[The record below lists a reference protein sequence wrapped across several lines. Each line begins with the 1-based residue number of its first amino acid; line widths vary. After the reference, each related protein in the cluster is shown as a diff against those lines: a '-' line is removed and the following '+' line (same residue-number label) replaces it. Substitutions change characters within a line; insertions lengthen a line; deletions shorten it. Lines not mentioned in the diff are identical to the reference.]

1 MKRPLQLAAAF
12 AEVGIWHWFVLSV
25 ALFAGRGSFV
35 AVAAWFL
42 VNTLASLAFARSGGW
57 AKRLDHVRLMVLAWY
72 VIIQRVIT
80 GLSQGPGL
88 WSAIH
93 IAPWPV
99 TISVALAA
107 ALVAARLAGR
117 RVSVLH
123 ALTLPFAVSCL
134 ANVAGFAGWIGT
146 SCDEVLR
153 APGLTPLLLFQRVAG
168 RPADD
173 PLFDGECDVL
183 RTIDVDPRDGALFV
197 ACGPEAGASRVHA
210 VIRLLPD
217 SPEQRVVLEDAPAI
231 EALPIPGTE
240 RVAVSIMGR
249 DVVRFVDRTTLAPLG
264 ETPLSRP
271 LALAWDERAERVLV
285 GFEREPGC
293 VAAID
298 AATATRTDGHV
309 GALAPSADEL
319 RGIYAGLE
327 LDKTNACLPT
337 NCAPSRIVVLPD
349 SGLVVA
355 GNSSGTCTWQALSYD
370 GLERVFAAEWLSPSR
385 GLKLSPDGRELWVAM
400 SFHGRL
406 AVLDAKTLALVRKLP
421 MGFGG
426 WWFDWLSSGDVVV
439 GNYVNGEL
447 RRIDPVSGAVKAR
460 TSIGSKVREVRRDPS
475 RDRLYVASRCGVYA
489 LDPALALAAGSA
501 PVPAASPP

>member
-1 MKRPLQLAAAF
+1 MRRPIQLVAALV
-12 AEVGIWHWFVLSV
+12 EVGIWHWFALAV
-25 ALFAGRGSFV
+25 ALYGGRGTFTLV
-35 AVAAWFL
+35 AVWFA
-42 VNTLASLAFARSGGW
+42 VNALASLASTRAGGW
-57 AKRLDHVRLMVLAWY
+57 SGRHRDVRLLALAWY
-72 VIIQRVIT
+72 VVIQRVAT

-88 WSAIH
+88 WSAAH
-93 IAPWPV
+93 IAPW
-99 TISVALAA
+99 ALAA
-107 ALVAARLAGR
+107 ALAAAAAGIGAVRLTGR
-117 RVSVLH
+117 RVSPVH
-123 ALTLPFAVSCL
+123 ALTVPFAVSCL

-146 SCDEVLR
+146 SCDDVLR
-153 APGLTPLLLFQRVAG
+153 APGLEPLLLFQRTAD

-173 PLFDGECDVL
+173 PLYDGECDVL
-183 RTIDVDPRDGALFV
+183 RTVDVDPRDGALFV
-197 ACGPEAGASRVHA
+197 ACGPEAGAARVHA

-217 SPEQRVVLEDAPAI
+217 QPEKRVVLEDAPAI

-249 DVVRFVDRTTLAPLG
+249 DVVRFVDRTTLAPLA

-271 LALAWDERAERVLV
+271 LAMAWDERAGRVLV

-298 AATATRTDGHV
+298 AATATRTDGRV
-309 GALAPSADEL
+309 SGAAPSADEL
-319 RGIYAGLE
+319 RQAYAGLE

-349 SGLVVA
+349 SGVVVA

-385 GLKLSPDGRELWVAM
+385 GLRLSPDGRELWVAM
-400 SFHGRL
+400 SFQGRL

-421 MGFGG
+421 MGFGA
-426 WWFDWLSSGDVVV
+426 WWFDWLADGDVVV

-447 RRIDPVSGAVKAR
+447 RRIDPSSGAVKAR
-460 TSIGSKVREVRRDPS
+460 TSIGSKVREVRRDPH
-475 RDRLYVASRCGVYA
+475 RDRLYVASRCGLYA
-489 LDPALALAAGSA
+489 LDPAVALATGASA
-501 PVPAASPP
+501 EPPRAP